1 MDSSNTTPK
10 IFGVEERFYL
20 PVPGVLAYLW
30 HKIKLLSI
38 LDLISRLGK
47 NTKFRRTELASVT
60 TSASSPISELFK
72 VCAWKHLHSHQHIQ
86 AGITGFVII
95 TKWIPKK
102 PNPRDHIY
110 IIHIL
115 FISSSFA

>member
-95 TKWIPKK
+95 TKWIPNK
-102 PNPRDHIY
+102 
-110 IIHIL
+110 
-115 FISSSFA
+115 A